1 MTMPTPIWIDMGC
14 GIAVRVSVNKR
25 ASFARG
31 EKQMDRA
38 KFQELLDRHFNA
50 IKDMNVRKG
59 NDYAGKDD
67 ARELQGPRAG
77 ARAPPQAGLGHL
89 RREALGG
96 DRDLHQG
103 RRRAV
108 GADRGRI
115 LDLILYLFLLLGLN
129 EDEDMPVF
137 QRQYYPYDEGD
148 VTVLGPEIFVGK
160 DEKGREVISWKG
172 DNYIEADS
180 TQAPDRVRRLCR
192 TRRSDVRAARRTPP
206 PRACGSGPAV
216 C

>member
-14 GIAVRVSVNKR
+14 GIAVRVGVNKR

-67 ARELQGPRAG
+67 ALANFKGQG
-77 ARAPPQAGLGHL
+77 Q
-89 RREALGG
+89 ALGLHPKQVWGIFAGKHWAAIMTFIKDG
-96 DRDLHQG
+96 DVQSEPIE
-103 RRRAV
+103 
-108 GADRGRI
+108 GRI

-180 TQAPDRVRRLCR
+180 YTGTGP
-192 TRRSDVRAARRTPP
+192 RSTPLQN
-206 PRACGSGPAV
+206 SSF
-216 C
+216 